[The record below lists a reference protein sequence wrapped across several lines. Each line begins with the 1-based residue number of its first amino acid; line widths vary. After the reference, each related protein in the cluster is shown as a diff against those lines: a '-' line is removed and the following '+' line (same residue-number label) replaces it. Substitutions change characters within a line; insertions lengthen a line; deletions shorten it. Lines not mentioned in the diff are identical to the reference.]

1 MSETLFSL
9 LDHAASRWGGSCAI
23 RFEGKSLSYAE
34 LLAQAV
40 RVGAI
45 LERLGAGPGKQIAFC
60 FGKSIDAIVTMFA
73 IIRTGATYV
82 PIDPAW
88 PSDRV
93 KMICEDA
100 RLSIWTGTRPPSAGM
115 HEFGAVLVSQP
126 GESGAMSLD
135 EARAAKPMA
144 GPPATPKDD
153 LANIL
158 FTSGSTGR
166 PKGVQITALSLLH
179 YSKWVVDY
187 FGLTCE
193 DVVANHA
200 PYNFDLSTLDIFAAV
215 RAGATMCPVPEKL
228 KMFPYQMAKFIAD
241 EKITTWYSVP
251 SALIMMQLR
260 GKLGEHDLSRLKH
273 IIFAGEVMPKPALQ
287 EIARQVPHATY
298 SNLYGPTETNVCTY
312 HRVTA
317 DDLAADTPVPIGV
330 PITDTRIW
338 ITEDGELLVAGP
350 TLTTGYFGDSAKT
363 AERLVAAPDG
373 NGVAYRTGDRVTRRA
388 DGVLMFEGRLDRMIK
403 CRGYRIEPGEIE
415 AALCRHPA
423 VKEVAVV
430 AIADPVFGNRLK
442 ACIASRDGGA
452 ISEDSL
458 RQFCQVH
465 LPPYML
471 PDVWEFH
478 ASLPRTDREK
488 IDLVALA
495 GGGRAARA

>member
-1 MSETLFSL
+1 
-9 LDHAASRWGGSCAI
+9 
-23 RFEGKSLSYAE
+23 
-34 LLAQAV
+34 
-40 RVGAI
+40 
-45 LERLGAGPGKQIAFC
+45 
-60 FGKSIDAIVTMFA
+60 
-73 IIRTGATYV
+73 
-82 PIDPAW
+82 
-88 PSDRV
+88 
-93 KMICEDA
+93 MICEDA
-100 RLSIWTGTRPPSAGM
+100 RIEIWTGSRPPSAI
-115 HEFGAVLVSQP
+115 HDFRAVVLSQP
-126 GESGAMSLD
+126 EQSEAHRLD
-135 EARAAKPMA
+135 EGQRETPLTGEA
-144 GPPATPKDD
+144 PPPVND
-153 LANIL
+153 LVNIL

-166 PKGVQITALSLLH
+166 PKGVEITGLSLLH

-215 RAGATMCPVPEKL
+215 RTGAAMCPVPERL

-260 GKLGEHDLSRLKH
+260 GKLGEHDLSALKH

-287 EIARQVPHATY
+287 EIAKMLPRATY
-298 SNLYGPTETNVCTY
+298 TNLYGPTETNVCTY
-312 HRVTA
+312 HRVNA
-317 DDLAADTPVPIGV
+317 DDLASDSPVPIGV
-330 PITDTRIW
+330 PISDTRIW
-338 ITEDGELLVAGP
+338 ISEDGELLVAGP
-350 TLTTGYFGDSAKT
+350 TVTTGYFGDAAKT
-363 AERLVAAPDG
+363 AERLIAAPDG
-373 NGVAYRTGDRVTRRA
+373 VGAAYRTGDRVKQRP

-442 ACIASRDGGA
+442 AGIAARDGV
-452 ISEDSL
+452 SPREDDL
-458 RQFCQVH
+458 RQFCQTH

-471 PDVWEFH
+471 PDVWEFF

-495 GGGRAARA
+495 QGA

>member
-1 MSETLFSL
+1 MSATLFSL
-9 LDHAASRWGGSCAI
+9 LHEAASRWGSRRAI
-23 RFEGKSLSYAE
+23 CFDGKSLSYAE
-34 LLAQAV
+34 LCESAERLASMLA
-40 RVGAI
+40 
-45 LERLGAGPGKQIAFC
+45 RLGAGPGRQIAFC
-60 FGKSIDAIVTMFA
+60 FNKSIDAIVTLFA
-73 IIRTGATYV
+73 INRTGATYV

-88 PSDRV
+88 PKERV

-100 RLSIWTGTRPPSAGM
+100 RIEIWTGTRPP
-115 HEFGAVLVSQP
+115 HEMNDYRAVVVSQP
-126 GESGAMSLD
+126 EQSSANRLD
-135 EARAAKPMA
+135 EAQRESPLSGEAPL
-144 GPPATPKDD
+144 PVND

-166 PKGVQITALSLLH
+166 PKGVEITVLSLLH

-187 FGLTCE
+187 FGLTYE

-215 RAGATMCPVPEKL
+215 RAGAAMYPVPERL

-241 EKITTWYSVP
+241 ERITTWYSVP

-260 GKLGEHDLSRLKH
+260 GKLGEHDLSALKH
-273 IIFAGEVMPKPALQ
+273 VIFAGEVMPKPALQ
-287 EIARQVPHATY
+287 AIVILLPRATY
-298 SNLYGPTETNVCTY
+298 TNLYGPTETNVCTY
-312 HRVTA
+312 HRVSA
-317 DDLAADTPVPIGV
+317 GDLASDSPVPIGV
-330 PITDTRIW
+330 PISDTRIW
-338 ITEDGELLVAGP
+338 ISEDGELLVAGP
-350 TLTTGYFGDSAKT
+350 TVTTGYYGDAAKT
-363 AERLVAAPDG
+363 AERLVPAPDG
-373 NGVAYRTGDRVTRRA
+373 AGRAYRTGDRVTRRP

-442 ACIASRDGGA
+442 ACIAARDGQSPG
-452 ISEDSL
+452 EDDL

-471 PDVWEFH
+471 PDVWEFF

-495 GGGRAARA
+495 REAQATRA